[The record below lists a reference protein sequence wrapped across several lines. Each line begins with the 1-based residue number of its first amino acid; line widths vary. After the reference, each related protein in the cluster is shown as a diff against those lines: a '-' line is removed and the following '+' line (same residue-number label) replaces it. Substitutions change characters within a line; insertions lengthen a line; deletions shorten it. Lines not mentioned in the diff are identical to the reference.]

1 MIFVTSEWSRVI
13 TGAAVF
19 AGANNPTQNKYSE
32 PTTVEAGVPGSE
44 YTFWV
49 GMIVSSQTPPAIVR
63 RLHDEA
69 VKALA
74 SPEVKERFTQL
85 GAEPLPMTPEA
96 FNAYIRTEMDSAAR
110 VAKAAKLQ
118 VQ

>member
-1 MIFVTSEWSRVI
+1 M
-13 TGAAVF
+13 
-19 AGANNPTQNKYSE
+19 

-49 GMIVSSQTPPAIVR
+49 GMIVSSQTPPALIR
-63 RLHDEA
+63 KLNEEA
-69 VKALA
+69 LEALA
-74 SPEVKERFTQL
+74 TPEVKERFTQL

-96 FNAYIRTEMDSAAR
+96 FNAYIRTEMEAAAR
-110 VAKAAKLQ
+110 IAKAAKLQ